1 MQTQDTYS
9 EEETKSLHR
18 LNCAVIWAVI
28 LAILGLISA
37 IAGFLLMFRKSKRV
51 EKIEQ

>member
-18 LNCAVIWAVI
+18 LNCAVIGAII
-28 LAILGLISA
+28 LAVVGLISA
-37 IAGFLLMFRKSKRV
+37 LSGFLLMFRKSNRIG
-51 EKIEQ
+51 KIEQ